1 VRSAAKASAR
11 GIGGWVA
18 HIAAIVVLGL
28 VFCPAIRPRPALAES
43 RQWEWHLPTGF
54 PIPSVPEDDPD
65 TPENE
70 ANPMSWE
77 KVVLGRF
84 LFYDTRMSGC
94 YYEDDQSGCEQYAC
108 ATCHQQELAFTDGME
123 HAIGSTGQDHPRG
136 SMSLTNVAYASNF
149 TWGNPLIGE
158 LEQQAL
164 GPMFGETPVELGLT
178 GKEEQL
184 FASLGDDPRYRRLF
198 EEAFPDDSIN
208 LDTITK
214 AIASFERTLISGNSP
229 FDRYL
234 TGVDESG
241 MSPAALR
248 GAALYFDNSSNHK
261 FECSHCHG
269 PNSWLFS
276 FSEKHYQKPPE
287 VGFFNTGLYNID
299 GEGGYPAP
307 NRGKYEITG
316 KRLDMGA
323 FKAPTLRNIAV
334 TAPYMHD
341 GSVATLDEVL
351 DIYLAGGRVIP
362 EGEPDAGDGRANPY
376 KNSLVFDEQNLVTEQ
391 EKQDLIAFLE
401 SLTDEEFLA
410 NPSFSDPF
418 TVNACPGDCDQDG
431 AVTVNELVADVD
443 VSLGSGSL
451 ALCWVGDTDGN
462 GEVDVGELLQ
472 GINAALYGCP

>member
-1 VRSAAKASAR
+1 MFVGAIACLALVGLAA
-11 GIGGWVA
+11 GM
-18 HIAAIVVLGL
+18 L
-28 VFCPAIRPRPALAES
+28 PAPAVAES
-43 RQWEWHLPTGF
+43 PAWEWDLPSGF
-54 PIPSVPEDDPD
+54 PDPVVPVDDPD

-77 KVVLGRF
+77 KVALGRF

-94 YYEDDQSGCEQYAC
+94 YYEADQSECEEYAC
-108 ATCHQQELAFTDGME
+108 ATCHQQALAFTDGMTT
-123 HAIGSTGQDHPRG
+123 AVGSTGQFHPRG
-136 SMSLTNVAYASNF
+136 SMSLTNVVYASNF

-164 GPMFGETPVELGLT
+164 GPMFGETPVELGLS
-178 GKEEQL
+178 GKEQQL
-184 FASLGDDPRYRRLF
+184 FAGLREDPRYRRF
-198 EEAFPDDSIN
+198 FAEAFPEEADPVN
-208 LDTITK
+208 LNNIVK

-234 TGVDESG
+234 TGVDENA
-241 MSPAALR
+241 MSKAAIR
-248 GAALYFDNSSNHK
+248 GAALFFDASSNHK

-276 FSEKHYQKPPE
+276 FSEKRYGSTPE

-299 GEGGYPAP
+299 GEGAYPAP

-351 DIYLAGGRVIP
+351 DIYIAGGRVIP
-362 EGEPDAGDGRANPY
+362 DGEPNAGDGTANPY
-376 KNSLVFDEQNLVTEQ
+376 KDGLVFDERDIITPE

-401 SLTDEEFLA
+401 SLTDEEFLT
-410 NPSFSDPF
+410 NPKFSDPF
-418 TVNACPGDCDQDG
+418 TLEALPGDCDLDG
-431 AVTVNELVADVD
+431 TVDVDELVTSVD
-443 VSLGSGSL
+443 ISLRSGSL
-451 ALCWVGDTDGN
+451 ALCWVADTDGD
-462 GEVDVGELLQ
+462 GAELLE
-472 GINAALYGCP
+472 GINAALYGSP